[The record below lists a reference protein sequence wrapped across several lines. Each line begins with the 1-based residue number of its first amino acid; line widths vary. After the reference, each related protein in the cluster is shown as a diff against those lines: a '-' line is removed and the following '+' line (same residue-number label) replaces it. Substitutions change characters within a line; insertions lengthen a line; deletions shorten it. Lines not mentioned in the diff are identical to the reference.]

1 MKLLSLISA
10 YAARY
15 HRQILWL
22 IIGLAIMFFL
32 MRSCNG
38 YKTDQYNALKQEA
51 ELLKKQVEQKEQ
63 QEKIRR
69 YNDSLALVNA
79 RTEKEKAI
87 ADVKAIDRKLTASAN
102 TITRLTDNLA
112 YYKSLPVDSSFV
124 KVHPQYVE
132 NCDSLAI
139 TTVIQQGEINEARR
153 EILETVDLMNYE
165 VVLRDSIIEDER
177 NHNAVLLADF
187 NRQSA
192 LLKSALNNLKPHGQF
207 LVGVGVMGNE
217 QQLLGGGSLK
227 FAYLSKGGKM
237 YMYSPHTIKL
247 PGMNGPQVVHE
258 VSVLLSLFK

>member
-10 YAARY
+10 FASK
-15 HRQILWL
+15 HHQKLLWL
-22 IIGLAIMFFL
+22 IIGLAVMFFL

-38 YKTDQYNALKQEA
+38 YKADQYNALKQQA
-51 ELLKKQVEQKEQ
+51 EMLQKQVEQKEQ
-63 QEKIRR
+63 QAKVRR
-69 YNDSLALVNA
+69 MNDSVALLTANLAVV
-79 RTEKEKAI
+79 KAK
-87 ADVKAIDRKLTASAN
+87 ADVIAVNKKLTQSAARINQLASN
-102 TITRLTDNLA
+102 LDYYRSLT
-112 YYKSLPVDSSFV
+112 VDSSFV
-124 KVHPQYVE
+124 KVHPKYIE
-132 NCDSLAI
+132 NCDSLQIAA
-139 TTVIQQGEINEARR
+139 VIQQGEINEARR

-165 VVLRDSIIEDER
+165 VVLRDSIIENER

-192 LLKSALNNLKPHGQF
+192 LLKNALNNLKPHGQF